1 MDTLLIPTENEF
13 KTWIREAVK
22 EILSVPAAQNNKDA
36 ALAQEPL
43 ISRKE
48 ISRFLNISL
57 VTLND
62 WMKKGLPNHKVNG
75 RVYFQKSEVMEYVKT
90 NRRRF

>member
-22 EILSVPAAQNNKDA
+22 EILIAKEAQNDKDA
-36 ALAQEPL
+36 AVAQEQL

-75 RVYFQKSEVMEYVKT
+75 RVYFQKSEVLEYVKT
-90 NRRRF
+90 NRRKL

>member
-1 MDTLLIPTENEF
+1 MDTLLIPSENEF

-22 EILSVPAAQNNKDA
+22 EILIAKEAQNDKDA
-36 ALAQEPL
+36 AVAQEQL

-75 RVYFQKSEVMEYVKT
+75 RVYFQKSEVLEYVKT
-90 NRRRF
+90 SRRKV

>member
-22 EILSVPAAQNNKDA
+22 EMLDVSAAQNDKDA

-75 RVYFQKSEVMEYVKT
+75 RVYFQKSEVLEYVKT
-90 NRRRF
+90 NRRNL

>member
-1 MDTLLIPTENEF
+1 MDTLLIPSENEF

-22 EILSVPAAQNNKDA
+22 EILIAKEAQNDKDA
-36 ALAQEPL
+36 AVAQEQL

-75 RVYFQKSEVMEYVKT
+75 RVYFQKSEVLEYVKT
-90 NRRRF
+90 SRRKL

>member
-22 EILSVPAAQNNKDA
+22 EILNVPATQNDKVA
-36 ALAQEPL
+36 ALTQEPL
-43 ISRKE
+43 VSRKE
-48 ISRFLNISL
+48 ISSFLNISL

-75 RVYFQKSEVMEYVKT
+75 RVYFQKSEVLEYVKT
-90 NRRRF
+90 NRRKL

>member
-22 EILSVPAAQNNKDA
+22 EMLDMSAVQNDKDA

>member
-1 MDTLLIPTENEF
+1 MDTLLIPSENEF

-22 EILSVPAAQNNKDA
+22 EILIAKEAQNDKDA
-36 ALAQEPL
+36 AVAQEQL

-75 RVYFQKSEVMEYVKT
+75 RVYFQKSEVLEYVKT
-90 NRRRF
+90 NRRKL

>member
-1 MDTLLIPTENEF
+1 MDTLFIPTENDF

-22 EILSVPAAQNNKDA
+22 ESLSVSEAQNEKLTNK
-36 ALAQEPL
+36 AQEPL
-43 ISRKE
+43 ISRKDVG
-48 ISRFLNISL
+48 RFLGISL

-75 RVYFQKSEVMEYVKT
+75 RVYFQRSEVLEYVKT
-90 NRRRF
+90 NRRKL

>member
-22 EILSVPAAQNNKDA
+22 ESLTVSVAQNDKVTN
-36 ALAQEPL
+36 LEQEPL

-48 ISRFLNISL
+48 VGQFLGISM
-57 VTLND
+57 VTLHD

-75 RVYFQKSEVMEYVKT
+75 RVYFQRSEVLEYVKT
-90 NRRRF
+90 NRRKL

>member
-1 MDTLLIPTENEF
+1 MDTLLIPSENEF
-13 KTWIREAVK
+13 KTWIREAVT
-22 EILSVPAAQNNKDA
+22 EILNVPAAKNDKDA

-43 ISRKE
+43 ISRKD
-48 ISRFLNISL
+48 ISVFLNISL

-75 RVYFQKSEVMEYVKT
+75 RVYFQRSEVLEYVKT
-90 NRRRF
+90 NRRKL